1 MKTFRA
7 IYDQAYQTALLNAHG
22 YRGPE
27 TGADGHKTFTNRTNN
42 DAQILL
48 DLPGNEW
55 HLMYCGV
62 VQTVGKLNDNSL
74 DDLVYGKITS
84 AMETEENEN
93 LNWQEKSD
101 LAQER
106 LHKQRIYEP
115 DGGTSSA
122 SDNASSSDG
131 MGHAVS
137 SNV

>member
-1 MKTFRA
+1 MKTFRE

-27 TGADGHKTFTNRTNN
+27 TGADGHKTFTNRRNN

-74 DDLVYGKITS
+74 DDILHGKVTS
-84 AMETEENEN
+84 AMETEE
-93 LNWQEKSD
+93 KD
-101 LAQER
+101 DER
-106 LHKQRIYEP
+106 LARARIYEP
-115 DGGTSSA
+115 DGGTSSS
-122 SDNASSSDG
+122 SDNTNSSAG
-131 MGHAVS
+131 TH
-137 SNV
+137 N